1 MANVAA
7 PSLGL
12 ALLELPRAMLE
23 LSALSAT
30 APLLARAAQG
40 DGHAVLVLPGFTA
53 SDRSTSLLRRYLKHL
68 GYDAQGWDLGRNLG
82 PKSIGHEGEVLA
94 ELVERMHRGRG
105 EKISLIGQSLG
116 GVMAREVARE
126 FPDLVR
132 QVITLGS
139 PFGGNPRANNV
150 WRIYERMTGDNI
162 RSGDIEKRVARA
174 RVAPPVPTTA
184 IFSKTDGIVA
194 WESCVEVAG
203 KQIDNIEIQGSHCG
217 MSVHPAALYA
227 IADRLAQADDS
238 WKPFDRTGWRAGLYP
253 RVGRIAH

>member
-12 ALLELPRAMLE
+12 AFLELPRAMLE

-30 APLLARAAQG
+30 APLLSLAPHG
-40 DGHAVLVLPGFTA
+40 DGHTVLVLPGFTA
-53 SDRSTSLLRRYLKHL
+53 SDRSTALLRRYLKRL
-68 GYDAQGWDLGRNLG
+68 GYDAQGWELGRNLG

-94 ELVERMHRGRG
+94 ELVARMHRGSG
-105 EKISLIGQSLG
+105 AKISLIGQSLG

-126 FPDLVR
+126 FPDVVR

-139 PFGGNPRANNV
+139 PFGGNPRSNNV
-150 WRIYERMTGDNI
+150 WRIYERLTGDSL
-162 RSGDIEKRVARA
+162 RRGDIEARVARA

-194 WESCVEVAG
+194 WESCVEIAG
-203 KQIDNIEIQGSHCG
+203 DRIDNIEIQGSHCG

-227 IADRLAQADDS
+227 IADRLAQADDR
-238 WKPFDRTGWRAGLYP
+238 WTPFDRSGWRAGLYP
-253 RVGRIAH
+253 RAGRIAH